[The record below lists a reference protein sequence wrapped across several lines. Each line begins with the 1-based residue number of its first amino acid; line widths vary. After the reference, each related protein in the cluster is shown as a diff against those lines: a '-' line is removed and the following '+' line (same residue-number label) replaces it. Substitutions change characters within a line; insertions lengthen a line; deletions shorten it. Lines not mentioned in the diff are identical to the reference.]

1 MKRTSFSDFNCSI
14 SRTLEIVG
22 EWWTP
27 LILRDVMLGVTRFDD
42 IQRDLGIARNVLT
55 DRLDAL
61 VEDGILERRAYQERP
76 PRHEYALTE
85 KGRDLAPVLLAMM
98 AWGDRW
104 TAGEDGAPVELQH
117 ERCGE
122 HTTPKVTCSCC
133 GEALELDELIAHAG
147 PGGRIGRGTAVIGEH
162 LIAGPRRLGTD

>member
-1 MKRTSFSDFNCSI
+1 MQRTDFSQMTCSI
-14 SRTLEIVG
+14 ARSLAVAG
-22 EWWTP
+22 EPWSP
-27 LILRDVMLGVTRFDD
+27 LVLRDVWVGINRFDD

-61 VEDGILERRAYQERP
+61 VEAGILERRAYQERP

-104 TAGEDGAPVELQH
+104 TAGEDGAPVDLQH

-147 PGGRIGRGTAVIGEH
+147 PGGRIGRGTAVIGKH
-162 LIAGPRRLGTD
+162 LSAGPRRLGTD